1 MGKKIIS
8 VICAIAIF
16 CASMFGSV
24 ITCILSYK
32 SIIFLTELK
41 VGYFLLSIFGALL
54 IGVYSLVA
62 LAVSFALFESRK

>member
-8 VICAIAIF
+8 VICALFIF
-16 CASMFGSV
+16 GASIFGTV

-32 SIIFLTELK
+32 SIIFLTQLK
-41 VGYFLLSIFGALL
+41 VGYFLLAIFGALM
-54 IGVYSLVA
+54 IGAYSLVA